1 MRFAETEA
9 QDNARMAEIS
19 KEVGLDDAL
28 RDIGIGNGSGSSPPA
43 EKDKAAREIGT
54 VGGY

>member
-1 MRFAETEA
+1 MRFADKEA

-28 RDIGIGNGSGSSPPA
+28 RNIGVGNGSGSSPPA
-43 EKDKAAREIGT
+43 EKDKAAREIET